1 MSLEEIMSNINLWN
15 VETEKKFFIEALAI
29 HIRKAA

>member
-1 MSLEEIMSNINLWN
+1 MCLEEIMSNKNLWN
-15 VETEKKFFIEALAI
+15 IETEKKFFNEALAI